1 MNEVM
6 VSGIGLIGYRDLSGS
21 PTFRAAKAQKQVGR
35 PVRRPPCRRKRRR
48 RAARS
53 RPSNLLRQT
62 DPPLSTFHF
71 LTMADASFLTSTRG
85 DPTTSVAGEET
96 AMATKKSSSAAA
108 DAAAKSATAEL
119 YRTNLLRLETSE
131 LLNESTLHLSPFSG
145 ELDREVKW
153 SDDVRKYI
161 EAVKAAIGG
170 MDNTVLG
177 PDNAAMPPLSSSDD
191 SHDKD
196 GTADKRYWASLMSDK
211 FHKQGSGWSFPFAGG
226 RSLQIEPVGEYGA
239 GGAGMT
245 NQRGNALCLPM
256 VDLAVLSPSSSA
268 GNGEDDMIGG
278 KDYLNG
284 RYFDVSKVAV
294 CVWKNIFV
302 GSCHI
307 LQSHT
312 SHVVIHVFSIFR
324 IRVLFRSQ

>member
-1 MNEVM
+1 
-6 VSGIGLIGYRDLSGS
+6 
-21 PTFRAAKAQKQVGR
+21 
-35 PVRRPPCRRKRRR
+35 
-48 RAARS
+48 
-53 RPSNLLRQT
+53 
-62 DPPLSTFHF
+62 
-71 LTMADASFLTSTRG
+71 MADASFLTSTRG
-85 DPTTSVAGEET
+85 DPTTSVAGEEA

-161 EAVKAAIGG
+161 ETVKAAIGG
-170 MDNTVLG
+170 MDGTVLG

-191 SHDKD
+191 NHDKD
-196 GTADKRYWASLMSDK
+196 GTADKRYWASLESDR

-226 RSLQIEPVGEYGA
+226 RSLQMEPVGEYGA

-245 NQRGNALCLPM
+245 NQRGNALCLPT
-256 VDLAVLSPSSSA
+256 VDLAVLSPSNSA

-284 RYFDVSKVAV
+284 RYFDVSKGAV
-294 CVWKNIFV
+294 CVEEHV
-302 GSCHI
+302 MLALAACHI
-307 LQSHT
+307 LY
-312 SHVVIHVFSIFR
+312 ILIFR
-324 IRVLFRSQ
+324 MRVLYSALDKCTPPETKHPRHSHCQGSVPEKASQENWRGVYFHRFL

>member
-1 MNEVM
+1 
-6 VSGIGLIGYRDLSGS
+6 
-21 PTFRAAKAQKQVGR
+21 
-35 PVRRPPCRRKRRR
+35 
-48 RAARS
+48 
-53 RPSNLLRQT
+53 
-62 DPPLSTFHF
+62 
-71 LTMADASFLTSTRG
+71 MADASFLTSTRG
-85 DPTTSVAGEET
+85 DPTTSVAGEEA
-96 AMATKKSSSAAA
+96 AMATKKTTSATA

-161 EAVKAAIGG
+161 EAVKDAIGG
-170 MDNTVLG
+170 MDSTVLG

-191 SHDKD
+191 NHDKD
-196 GTADKRYWASLMSDK
+196 GTADKRYWASLESDK

-226 RSLQIEPVGEYGA
+226 RSLQIKPVGEYGA

-256 VDLAVLSPSSSA
+256 VDLAVLSPSNSA

-284 RYFDVSKVAV
+284 RYFDVSKGAV
-294 CVWKNIFV
+294 CVEK
-302 GSCHI
+302 HI
-307 LQSHT
+307 LLALVISYSHIHRYISRCNPRLFNL
-312 SHVVIHVFSIFR
+312 SHPCTI
-324 IRVLFRSQ
+324 LRSQ